1 MLQTEIWKD
10 IPEFKGYYQASN
22 TGRIRTVER
31 DVWNGKGYYKL
42 NSHEMTYGLSEKGYV
57 VVHLSVNHQ
66 LFYRQVHRLVAEA
79 FIPNP
84 ENKPQINHKDGN
96 KQNNNVE
103 NLEWCTNAENQI
115 HAYKL
120 GLSKHS
126 DKSGRPKKAVGLYLN
141 DGSLYKKFN
150 SIAETTNYLQC
161 SSGNVKLCC
170 DGRRKHVKGF
180 VAKYIL
186 KGEE

>member
-1 MLQTEIWKD
+1 MKQTEIWKD
-10 IPEFKGYYQASN
+10 IPEFQGYFQASN
-22 TGRIRTVER
+22 TGKIRTVAR
-31 DVWNGKGYYKL
+31 NVWNGKGYYKL
-42 NSHEMTYGLSEKGYV
+42 KSHEMTYRLSEKGYV
-57 VVHLSVNHQ
+57 VIDVCFNNKKL
-66 LFYRQVHRLVAEA
+66 YRQVHRLVAEA

-120 GLSKHS
+120 GLNKHS
-126 DKSGRPKKAVGLYLN
+126 DKSGRPKKSVGLYLD

-150 SIAETTNYLQC
+150 SIAETSRYLQC
-161 SSGNVKLCC
+161 SADVI
-170 DGRRKHVKGF
+170 KHRCNSDSK
-180 VAKYIL
+180 KNKRIHIKIY
-186 KGEE
+186 K